1 MPTKTRTRRP
11 KMDPAHSTATLVA
24 STLREMACEGGVTT
38 QKLYEQDPLYMRL
51 LTRAGWANVHVE
63 PQGKYESVWMYV
75 RFDVPCLAR
84 YLGLDSNENTGKWN
98 HHGIS
103 MDPELAVAQ
112 VRRLFERLIPRGE
125 HAVAEAEFFGAVADM
140 LQRDWHEALD
150 RWFGMSEEERERV
163 NRRRRVPVMRSCGAL
178 STDHATMHVWC
189 AACGTDYSGQAAN
202 LFWTTA
208 GRFLAG
214 G

>member
-38 QKLYEQDPLYMRL
+38 RKLFEQDPLHMRL

-75 RFDVPCLAR
+75 QFDTPCLAR
-84 YLGLDSNENTGKWN
+84 ALGLDSNVNTGKWN
-98 HHGIS
+98 HHGIP
-103 MDPELAVAQ
+103 MDPERAVAQ
-112 VRRLFERLIPRGE
+112 VRGLFERLIPRGE

-140 LQRDWHEALD
+140 LERAWHQAMD
-150 RWFGMSEEERERV
+150 RWYSMSDEERERV

-178 STDHATMHVWC
+178 STDNATMHVGC
-189 AACGTDYSGQAAN
+189 AACGTDYSGQDAREF
-202 LFWTTA
+202 LTTA
-208 GRFLAG
+208 GRFLLG
-214 G
+214 